1 VQKNTSTT
9 RDSRQ
14 MSDVH
19 LASKAR
25 TLEQLSG
32 VLSTG
37 RVLPLYYFE
46 VGKWRDDADRILD
59 AISKTEWSRGS
70 MIVRSSGVAEDSK
83 TESMA
88 GYYDSILNVTGRE
101 GLREAIESVIAS
113 FGDKPDSRDEVLVQ
127 PMLERVIRSGV
138 AFTADGVSGAP
149 YYVIEWTEGVD
160 TTAVTSGKS
169 TRTFYASKSDQADY
183 PSEISQV
190 VGMLAELEQ
199 IFPDQPL
206 DVEFGITQDG
216 LYLLQCRA
224 LVLQEK
230 VTDTVEHIAIL
241 NKIANKASN
250 GFRQHPFLHGKRTIY
265 GVMPDWN
272 PAEIIGTRPRPL
284 AFSLYRELITNST
297 WAYQRNNY
305 GYKNLRSH
313 PLLIDFMGQ
322 PYVDVR
328 VSFNSFVPKDIESEL
343 ADRLVD
349 HYLDRLEAH
358 PHFHDKVEFDIVFTC
373 YTFDLKQRMQRLLE
387 AGFSRAD
394 CDTLLESL
402 RNLTNKIINARSGLW
417 VGDADRVSTL
427 AERRERLYSA
437 NTDPI
442 TKIYWL
448 LEDCKRYGT
457 LPFAGLARAG
467 FISVSLLR
475 SLVSLGVLS
484 KAESDRF
491 INSLD
496 AVSSQLPRDL
506 NKLDKESFLAK
517 YGHLR
522 PGTYDILSN
531 RYDKDPDLYFDWEQ
545 IGHQSEHEKPEFR
558 LGLDQMKQIENLLRD
573 HKIDNDVIGFFEFL
587 GKGIELR
594 ESSKFEFTRNL
605 SDAIELIAE
614 VGSQYGFSRQ
624 DMSFASIDAFY
635 EMYRS
640 SVDPRHILEQSIKAG
655 REAYAKTCK
664 VVLPPLLIS
673 ERDIW
678 AFELPET
685 EPNFITQQRV
695 SAEVTTAEKNED
707 LSGKIV
713 CISSADPGFDWL
725 FSHDI
730 AGLITCY
737 GGANSHM
744 AIRANELGLPAIIGA
759 GEVKYALWSGSKRL
773 DIDCANCKVEVIS

>member
-1 VQKNTSTT
+1 MNESVIK
-9 RDSRQ
+9 
-14 MSDVH
+14 
-19 LASKAR
+19 LESKAR

-32 VLSTG
+32 VLNSA
-37 RVLPLYYFE
+37 RVLPLFYFNLRQWKQQSDG
-46 VGKWRDDADRILD
+46 VLD
-59 AISKTEWSRGS
+59 QIMAESWASEL
-70 MIVRSSGVAEDSK
+70 MIVRSSGAAEDSK
-83 TESMA
+83 TESLA
-88 GYYDSILNVTGRE
+88 GYYESILNVSGRD
-101 GLREAIESVIAS
+101 GLLDAIQTVIAS
-113 FGDKPDSRDEVLVQ
+113 FGDHPSDFDEILVQ
-127 PMLERVIRSGV
+127 PMLQDVLRSGV
-138 AFTADGVSGAP
+138 AFTADAMTGAP
-149 YYVIEWTEGVD
+149 YYVIEWTEGSD
-160 TTAVTSGKS
+160 TTAVTSGKN
-169 TRTFYASKSDQADY
+169 THTFYCSRAGEADVSGELL
-183 PSEISQV
+183 PIV
-190 VGMLAELEQ
+190 RLLDELERL
-199 IFPDQPL
+199 IPEQPL
-206 DVEFGITQDG
+206 DVEFGVATDG
-216 LYLLQCRA
+216 LFLLQARA
-224 LVLQEK
+224 LVLKERVIDVK
-230 VTDTVEHIAIL
+230 EHTDLLH
-241 NKIANKASN
+241 KIAVKAGS
-250 GFRQHPFLHGKRTIY
+250 GFRSHPFLHGKKTIY

-328 VSFNSFVPKDIESEL
+328 VSFNSFVPRDIETDL

-349 HYLDRLEAH
+349 YYLDRLETH
-358 PHFHDKVEFDIVFTC
+358 PHFHDKVEFDIVYTC
-373 YTFDLKQRMQRLLE
+373 YTFDLEQRMERLRE
-387 AGFSRAD
+387 AGFSDSD
-394 CDTLLESL
+394 CEILKQSL
-402 RNLTNKIINARSGLW
+402 RSLTNRIINAESGLW
-417 VGDADRVSTL
+417 LGDADRVATL
-427 AERRERLYSA
+427 EVRRDRLYA
-437 NTDPI
+437 ADTDAI

-475 SLVSLGVLS
+475 SLVALGVMS
-484 KAESDRF
+484 QVESDLF

-506 NKLDKESFLAK
+506 NSMQKSAFLGK

-522 PGTYDILSN
+522 PGTYDILSS
-531 RYDKDPDLYFDWEQ
+531 RYDKDPDLYFDWDQ
-545 IGHQSEHEKPEFR
+545 IKKQQGHGKPEFK
-558 LGLDQMKQIENLLRD
+558 LGLVQMKRVEKMLKEHQ
-573 HKIDNDVIGFFEFL
+573 IDNDVIGFFEFL

-614 VGSQYGFSRQ
+614 VGADFGYSRD
-624 DMSFASIDAFY
+624 DMSYASIDTFY

-640 SVDPRHILEQSIKAG
+640 SVDPGQILEQSIQRGKA
-655 REAYAKTCK
+655 AYSRTCR
-664 VVLPPLLIS
+664 VILPPLLTS
-673 ERDIW
+673 EKDIY
-678 AFELPET
+678 AFELPDA

-695 SAEVTTAEKNED
+695 TAEVTSVEKTSD

-713 CISSADPGFDWL
+713 CISSADPGYDWL

-744 AIRANELGLPAIIGA
+744 AIRANELGLPAVIGA
-759 GEVKYALWSGSKRL
+759 GESKYGTWSGAKRL
-773 DIDCANCKVEVIS
+773 DMDCANCKVEVIS

>member
-1 VQKNTSTT
+1 
-9 RDSRQ
+9 
-14 MSDVH
+14 MSVSSVK

-25 TLEQLSG
+25 TLEQLSSA
-32 VLSTG
+32 LKTA
-37 RVLPLYYFE
+37 RVLPLYYFTVKDWNSHSDKLLDE
-46 VGKWRDDADRILD
+46 IL
-59 AISKTEWSRGS
+59 SKDWAHKSL
-70 MIVRSSGVAEDSK
+70 IVRSSGVAEDST
-83 TESMA
+83 TESLA
-88 GYYDSILNVTGRE
+88 GYYESILNVSGRS
-101 GLREAIESVIAS
+101 GLHEAIEAVISS
-113 FGDKPDSRDEVLVQ
+113 FGDQVDENDEVLIQ
-127 PMLERVIRSGV
+127 PMLEQVTRSGV
-138 AFTADGVSGAP
+138 AFTADAVSGSP
-149 YYVIEWTEGVD
+149 YYVVEWTDGTD
-160 TTAVTSGKS
+160 TTAVTAGKN
-169 TRTFYASKSDQADY
+169 TRTFYGSKSEESKY
-183 PSEISQV
+183 PSEIEDV
-190 VGMLAELEQ
+190 VVLLKELEAQ
-199 IFPDQPL
+199 FPGQPL
-206 DVEFGITQDG
+206 DVEFGYSNSC

-224 LVLQEK
+224 LVLKELVFNTENHVDLLQK
-230 VTDTVEHIAIL
+230 V
-241 NKIANKASN
+241 ANKAER
-250 GFRQHPFLHGKRTIY
+250 GFRPHPFLHGRRTIY

-328 VSFNSFVPKDIESEL
+328 VSFNSFVPRDIDSEL

-349 HYLDRLEAH
+349 HYLDRLETN
-358 PHFHDKVEFDIVFTC
+358 PQFHDKVEFDIVFTC
-373 YTFDLKQRMQRLLE
+373 YTFDLKQRMRRLQDV
-387 AGFSRAD
+387 GFSQKD
-394 CDTLLESL
+394 CDVLLESL
-402 RNLTNKIINARSGLW
+402 RSLTNRIINAKSGLW
-417 VGDADRVSTL
+417 VGDAERVKTL
-427 AERRERLYSA
+427 TERRERLYKA
-437 NTDPI
+437 DTDAI

-467 FISVSLLR
+467 FVSVSLLK
-475 SLVSLGVLS
+475 SLVSLGVIS

-506 NKLDKESFLAK
+506 SSLGKDEFLVK

-522 PGTYDILSN
+522 PGTYDILSA
-531 RYDKDPDLYFDWEQ
+531 RYDKEPDLYFDWEQ
-545 IGHQSEHEKPEFR
+545 ISKQSDHAKPEFK
-558 LGLDQMKQIENLLRD
+558 LGLDQMKQIEKLLKD

-614 VGSQYGFSRQ
+614 VGAQYGFSREE
-624 DMSFASIDAFY
+624 MSFVSIDAFY

-640 SVDPRHILEQSIKAG
+640 SVDPKQILEQSIQAG
-655 REAYAKTCK
+655 RDAYAKTCR
-664 VVLPPLLIS
+664 VVLPPLLTS
-673 ERDIW
+673 TNDIW

-695 SAEVTTAEKNED
+695 TAEVSTADKTSD
-707 LSGKIV
+707 LKGKIV

-725 FSHDI
+725 FSHEI

-759 GEVKYALWSGSKRL
+759 GEVKYALWSGSRRL

>member
-1 VQKNTSTT
+1 MNVSSVN
-9 RDSRQ
+9 
-14 MSDVH
+14 
-19 LASKAR
+19 LESKAR
-25 TLEQLSG
+25 TLEQLSA
-32 VLSTG
+32 VLTMAQ
-37 RVLPLYYFE
+37 VLPLYYFT
-46 VGKWRDDADRILD
+46 VKQWNVDSNSILNGICCKD
-59 AISKTEWSRGS
+59 WGQNSL
-70 MIVRSSGVAEDSK
+70 IVRSSGVAEDST
-83 TESMA
+83 TESLA
-88 GYYDSILNVTGRE
+88 GYYDSILHVEGRSE
-101 GLREAIESVIAS
+101 LNDAIEKVIAS
-113 FGDKPDSRDEVLVQ
+113 FGDQPHDNDEVLIQ
-127 PMLERVIRSGV
+127 PMLNNVVKSGV
-138 AFTADGVSGAP
+138 AFTADAVSGSP
-149 YYVIEWTEGVD
+149 YYVVEWTDGSD
-160 TTAVTSGKS
+160 TTAVTAGKS
-169 TRTFYASKSDQADY
+169 TRTFYGSKSGDSKFPD
-183 PSEISQV
+183 EILSV
-190 VGMLAELEQ
+190 IELLSELETL
-199 IFPDQPL
+199 FPGQPL
-206 DVEFGITQDG
+206 DIEFGYTPDG

-224 LVLQEK
+224 LVLKESVLKSENHFDMLQ
-230 VTDTVEHIAIL
+230 
-241 NKIANKASN
+241 KIANKAEH
-250 GFRQHPFLHGKRTIY
+250 GFRPHPFLHGRRTIY

-272 PAEIIGTRPRPL
+272 PAEIIGIRPRPL

-328 VSFNSFVPKDIESEL
+328 VSFNSFVPRDIDAEL

-349 HYLDRLEAH
+349 HYLDRLESN
-358 PHFHDKVEFDIVFTC
+358 PQFHDKVEFDIVFTC
-373 YTFDLKQRMQRLLE
+373 YTFDLEQRMKRLQE
-387 AGFSRAD
+387 AGFSKTD
-394 CDTLLESL
+394 CDVLLQSL
-402 RNLTNKIINARSGLW
+402 RNLTNRIINAKSGLW
-417 VGDADRVSTL
+417 VGDAERVKTL
-427 AERRERLYSA
+427 TERRERLYNA
-437 NTDPI
+437 DTDAI

-467 FISVSLLR
+467 FISVSLLK
-475 SLVSLGVLS
+475 SLVSLGVIS

-506 NKLDKESFLAK
+506 SSLGKEEFLEK

-522 PGTYDILSN
+522 PGTYDILSS
-531 RYDKDPDLYFDWEQ
+531 RYDKEPDLYFDWEQ
-545 IGHQSEHEKPEFR
+545 ISKQADHLKPEFK
-558 LGLDQMKQIENLLRD
+558 LGLDQMKQIEKLLKE

-614 VGSQYGFSRQ
+614 VGLQYGFSRE

-640 SVDPRHILEQSIKAG
+640 SVDPKQILEQSIRAG
-655 REAYAKTCK
+655 RDSYSKTCR
-664 VVLPPLLIS
+664 VVLPPLLTS
-673 ERDIW
+673 VNDIW

-695 SAEVTTAEKNED
+695 TAEVSTADKTSD
-707 LSGKIV
+707 LKGKIV

-725 FSHDI
+725 FSHEI

-744 AIRANELGLPAIIGA
+744 AIRANELGLPSIIGA
-759 GEVKYALWSGSKRL
+759 GEVKYALWSASKRL

>member
-1 VQKNTSTT
+1 MNVSNVK
-9 RDSRQ
+9 
-14 MSDVH
+14 
-19 LASKAR
+19 LESKAR

-32 VLSTG
+32 VLNKAQ
-37 RVLPLYYFE
+37 VLPLYYFT
-46 VGKWRDDADRILD
+46 VKQWRADSNGILD
-59 AISKTEWSRGS
+59 SVFVNNWAHTSL
-70 MIVRSSGVAEDSK
+70 IVRSSGVAEDST
-83 TESMA
+83 TESLA
-88 GYYDSILNVTGRE
+88 GYYDSILHVTGRDALKTAVE
-101 GLREAIESVIAS
+101 KVIAS
-113 FGDKPDSRDEVLVQ
+113 FGDGPDDRDEVLVQ
-127 PMLERVIRSGV
+127 PMLDDVVKSGV
-138 AFTADGVSGAP
+138 AFTADSVSCSP
-149 YYVIEWTEGVD
+149 YYVVEWTDGSD
-160 TTAVTSGKS
+160 TTAVTAGKS
-169 TRTFYASKSDQADY
+169 TRTFYGSKSEESKY
-183 PSEISQV
+183 PDEISEV
-190 VGMLAELEQ
+190 IELLKELEAL
-199 IFPDQPL
+199 FPGQPL
-206 DVEFGITQDG
+206 DVEFGYTNEN

-224 LVLQEK
+224 LIIKESVMMTQSHVDMLQ
-230 VTDTVEHIAIL
+230 
-241 NKIANKASN
+241 KIANKAEH
-250 GFRQHPFLHGKRTIY
+250 GFKPHPFLHGRRTIY

-328 VSFNSFVPKDIESEL
+328 VSFNSFVPRDIEADL

-349 HYLDRLEAH
+349 HYLDRLESN
-358 PHFHDKVEFDIVFTC
+358 PQFHDKVEFDIVFTC
-373 YTFDLKQRMQRLLE
+373 YTFDLEQRMHRLQD
-387 AGFSRAD
+387 AGFSKKD
-394 CDTLLESL
+394 CQVLLESL
-402 RNLTNKIINARSGLW
+402 RNLTNRIINAKSGLW
-417 VGDADRVSTL
+417 VGDAERVKTL
-427 AERRERLYSA
+427 TERRERLYRA
-437 NTDPI
+437 DTDAI

-448 LEDCKRYGT
+448 MEDCKRYGT

-467 FISVSLLR
+467 FVSVSLLK
-475 SLVSLGVLS
+475 SLVSLGVIT

-506 NKLDKESFLAK
+506 SSLGKDEFLEK

-522 PGTYDILSN
+522 PGTYDILSS
-531 RYDKDPDLYFDWEQ
+531 RYDKEPDLYFDWEQ
-545 IGHQSEHEKPEFR
+545 LSKQTDHQKPEFK
-558 LGLDQMKQIENLLRD
+558 LGLDQMKKIEKLLRE

-614 VGSQYGFSRQ
+614 VGMQYGFSRE
-624 DMSFASIDAFY
+624 DMSYASIDAFY

-640 SVDPRHILEQSIKAG
+640 SGDPKQVLEQSIQAG
-655 REAYAKTCK
+655 RDSYAKTCR
-664 VVLPPLLIS
+664 VVLPPLLTS
-673 ERDIW
+673 ANDIW

-695 SAEVTTAEKNED
+695 TAEVSTADKTSD
-707 LSGKIV
+707 LKGKIV

-725 FSHDI
+725 FSHEI

-744 AIRANELGLPAIIGA
+744 AIRANELGLPSIIGA
-759 GEVKYALWSGSKRL
+759 GEVKYAIWSTSKRL

>member
-1 VQKNTSTT
+1 MTVSSVK
-9 RDSRQ
+9 
-14 MSDVH
+14 
-19 LASKAR
+19 LESKAR

-32 VLSTG
+32 VLTKAK
-37 RVLPLYYFE
+37 VLPLYYFT
-46 VGKWRDDADRILD
+46 VKQWREGTNTILD
-59 AISKTEWSRGS
+59 EILSNAWSRS
-70 MIVRSSGVAEDSK
+70 SLIVRSSGVAEDSA
-83 TESMA
+83 TESLA
-88 GYYDSILNVTGRE
+88 GYYDSVLHVNGRSELNN
-101 GLREAIESVIAS
+101 AIEKVIAS
-113 FGDKPDSRDEVLVQ
+113 FGELPQDNDEILIQ
-127 PMLERVIRSGV
+127 PMLSEVLHSGV
-138 AFTADGVSGAP
+138 AFTADAVSGSP
-149 YYVIEWTEGVD
+149 YYVVEWSYGSD
-160 TTAVTSGKS
+160 TTAVTAGKN
-169 TRTFYASKSDQADY
+169 TKTFYGSKGVDATY
-183 PSEISQV
+183 PDEISKV
-190 VGMLAELEQ
+190 VELLQELETL
-199 IFPDQPL
+199 FPFQPL
-206 DVEFGITQDG
+206 DVEFGLTSDG

-224 LVLQEK
+224 LVLKETVLKTESHVDLLRK
-230 VTDTVEHIAIL
+230 V
-241 NKIANKASN
+241 ANKAER
-250 GFRQHPFLHGKRTIY
+250 GFRPHPFLHGRRTIY

-328 VSFNSFVPKDIESEL
+328 VSFNSFVPRDIEADL

-349 HYLDRLEAH
+349 YYLDRLESN
-358 PHFHDKVEFDIVFTC
+358 PQFHDKVEFDIVYTC
-373 YTFDLKQRMQRLLE
+373 YTFDLEQRMHRLQE
-387 AGFSRAD
+387 AGFSKKD
-394 CDTLLESL
+394 CEVLLQSL
-402 RNLTNKIINARSGLW
+402 RNLTNRIINAKSGLW
-417 VGDADRVSTL
+417 VGDAERVKTL
-427 AERRERLYSA
+427 TERRQRLYKA
-437 NTDPI
+437 DTDPI

-467 FISVSLLR
+467 FVSVSLLK
-475 SLVSLGVLS
+475 SLVSLGVIT

-506 NKLDKESFLAK
+506 SSLGKDEFLEK

-522 PGTYDILSN
+522 PGTYDILSA
-531 RYDKDPDLYFDWEQ
+531 RYDKEPDLYFDWEQ
-545 IGHQSEHEKPEFR
+545 LSKQADHMKPEFK
-558 LGLDQMKQIENLLRD
+558 LGLDQMKQIEKLLKE
-573 HKIDNDVIGFFEFL
+573 HSIDNDVIGFFEFL

-614 VGSQYGFSRQ
+614 VGMQNGFSRE
-624 DMSFASIDAFY
+624 DMSYASIDAFY

-640 SVDPRHILEQSIKAG
+640 SVDPKQILEQSIQAG
-655 REAYAKTCK
+655 RDAYANTCR
-664 VVLPPLLIS
+664 VVLPPLLTS
-673 ERDIW
+673 VNDIW
-678 AFELPET
+678 AFELPDT

-695 SAEVTTAEKNED
+695 TAEVSAADKTSD
-707 LSGKIV
+707 LKGKIV

-744 AIRANELGLPAIIGA
+744 AIRANELGLPSIIGA
-759 GEVKYALWSGSKRL
+759 GEVKYALWSASKRL
-773 DIDCANCKVEVIS
+773 DIDCANCKVEILS

>member
-1 VQKNTSTT
+1 MTVSSVK
-9 RDSRQ
+9 
-14 MSDVH
+14 
-19 LASKAR
+19 LASKAK
-25 TLEQLSG
+25 TLEQLAG
-32 VLSTG
+32 VLNVAQ
-37 RVLPLYYFE
+37 VLPLYYFTVKQWGLDSE
-46 VGKWRDDADRILD
+46 RIL
-59 AISKTEWSRGS
+59 TEVMGKEWGQKSL
-70 MIVRSSGVAEDSK
+70 IVRSSGVAEDSS
-83 TESMA
+83 TESLA
-88 GYYDSILNVTGRE
+88 GYYDSVLDVCGRTAVK
-101 GLREAIESVIAS
+101 EAIETVIRS
-113 FGDKPDSRDEVLVQ
+113 FGANADEDDEVLIQ
-127 PMLERVIRSGV
+127 PMLENVIRSGV
-138 AFTADGVSGAP
+138 AFTADAVSGSP
-149 YYVIEWTEGVD
+149 YYVVEWTDGTD
-160 TTAVTSGKS
+160 TTAVTAGK
-169 TRTFYASKSDQADY
+169 TTKTCYGSKSHISTF
-183 PSEISQV
+183 PGEISDV
-190 VGMLAELEQ
+190 VVLLKELESW
-199 IFPDQPL
+199 FPGQPL
-206 DVEFGITQDG
+206 DVEFGFTIEG

-224 LVLQEK
+224 LVVKEPVLKVEDHIDLLQ
-230 VTDTVEHIAIL
+230 
-241 NKIANKASN
+241 KIANKAER
-250 GFRQHPFLHGKRTIY
+250 GFRPHPFLHGKRTIY

-328 VSFNSFVPKDIESEL
+328 VSFNSFVPRDIEPDL

-349 HYLDRLEAH
+349 YYLDRLESN
-358 PHFHDKVEFDIVFTC
+358 PQFHDKVEFDIVFTC
-373 YTFDLKQRMQRLLE
+373 YTFDLEQRLLRLKE
-387 AGFSRAD
+387 AGFSQAD
-394 CDTLLESL
+394 CDILLESL
-402 RNLTNKIINARSGLW
+402 RNLTNRIINAKSGLW
-417 VGDADRVSTL
+417 VGDAERIKTL
-427 AERRERLYSA
+427 TERRERLYRA
-437 NTDPI
+437 DTDAI

-467 FISVSLLR
+467 FVSVSLLR
-475 SLVSLGVLS
+475 SLVSLGVIS

-506 NKLDKESFLAK
+506 SSLGKDEFLQK

-522 PGTYDILSN
+522 PGTYDILSA
-531 RYDKDPDLYFDWEQ
+531 RYDKEPDLYFDWEQ
-545 IGHQSEHEKPEFR
+545 ISRQTDHLKPEFK
-558 LGLDQMKQIENLLRD
+558 LGLDQMKQIEKLLKD
-573 HKIDNDVIGFFEFL
+573 HHIDHDVIGFFEFL

-614 VGSQYGFSRQ
+614 VGSRYGYSRQ
-624 DMSFASIDAFY
+624 EMSFVSIDAFY

-640 SVDPRHILEQSIKAG
+640 SVDPKQILEQSIKAG
-655 REAYAKTCK
+655 KDAYFNTCK

-673 ERDIW
+673 ENDIW

-695 SAEVTTAEKNED
+695 TGEVSGADKTSD
-707 LSGKIV
+707 LKGKIV

-759 GEVKYALWSGSKRL
+759 GEVKYALWSGSKRI
-773 DIDCANCKVEVIS
+773 DIDCANCKVEVLS